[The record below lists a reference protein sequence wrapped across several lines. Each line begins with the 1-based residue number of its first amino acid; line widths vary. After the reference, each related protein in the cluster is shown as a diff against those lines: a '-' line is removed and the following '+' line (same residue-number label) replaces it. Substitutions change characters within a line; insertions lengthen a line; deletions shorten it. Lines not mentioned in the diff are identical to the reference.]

1 MNKAIITLSL
11 LCIQESA
18 PRPIV
23 PSATSPLR
31 ATEVEGRMVKL
42 INTTHSDAAFGDLA
56 TAYVLAG
63 SKNCLNAQTLLTV
76 DNGLLSAGNIEC

>member
-1 MNKAIITLSL
+1 M
-11 LCIQESA
+11 
-18 PRPIV
+18 
-23 PSATSPLR
+23 
-31 ATEVEGRMVKL
+31 
-42 INTTHSDAAFGDLA
+42 INTTHSNAAFGDLA